1 MSKGPRR
8 APLSKAQLLPL
19 PTAQTRRLSLK
30 HHLAQTCLA
39 AGQGGIESLSTLSNV
54 IDIAQRIENTQA
66 SAFEKAAAAIESC
79 VARAERDQRFTLT
92 EVERTAIAVALVV
105 HDAQLAR
112 VPFHRYLTALEQS
125 TARPRSLDEPAAQ

>member
-19 PTAQTRRLSLK
+19 PAAQTRRLSLK
-30 HHLAQTCLA
+30 HHLALTCLA

-54 IDIAQRIENTQA
+54 IDIAQRIENTQVPA
-66 SAFEKAAAAIESC
+66 LEKAAAAIESC

-92 EVERTAIAVALVV
+92 EVERTAIAAALVV

-112 VPFHRYLTALEQS
+112 VTFHRYLTALEQS
-125 TARPRSLDEPAAQ
+125 VARPRPLDEPAAQ